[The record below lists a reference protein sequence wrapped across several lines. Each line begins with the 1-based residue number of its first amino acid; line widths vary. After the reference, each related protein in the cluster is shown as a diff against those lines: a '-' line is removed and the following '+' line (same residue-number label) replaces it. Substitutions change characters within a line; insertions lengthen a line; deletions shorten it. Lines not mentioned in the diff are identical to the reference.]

1 MRFRSWPGAL
11 ACAVVLSGC
20 AARALPA
27 GAPDPEYTGSL
38 GRIWDAV
45 HVSAAHSPLVDH
57 ADVER
62 RVKALP
68 ADLFT
73 VREAGRSI
81 EGRAIY
87 HVRAGRGPTAVLLWS
102 QMHGDEPTATSAL
115 FDLFEFLRREPGS
128 PLARGILDNLTLH
141 AVPMLNPDGAE
152 RFQRRNAQGID
163 INRDALN
170 LVTPEARLLKQLRDA
185 LSPAVGFNLHN
196 QSWRTAV
203 GTPARPAAIS
213 LLSVAY
219 DEARSTNAGRLL
231 TKKLAATVRNAIEPI
246 AGDRIGRY
254 DDSFE
259 VRAFGDN
266 ITLWGTPVLL
276 IETGPWPAD
285 NPDPHLV
292 RLNFIAILA
301 ALDAL
306 ATGRVHAADPRRYE
320 SLPANDSGLLYWAI
334 RGGSVLRGDGVP
346 PFRADVGVT
355 AQRRVRLA
363 GGARELW
370 MTTNIDDLGDLRTT
384 GALFE
389 IDAAGLVIAPA
400 VPGVEAGSE
409 ITLPAWSAERP
420 SPLVVQTG
428 SPGALMLLRPLGG
441 GRHRVERVL
450 QGEWKVAGS

>member
-1 MRFRSWPGAL
+1 MRLRSRAGAL
-11 ACAVVLSGC
+11 ACAAILSAC
-20 AARALPA
+20 ATHAVPA
-27 GAPDPEYTGSL
+27 DAPDPAYTGSL
-38 GRIWDAV
+38 GKIWDAV

-62 RVKALP
+62 RVTALP
-68 ADLFT
+68 AGLFG
-73 VREAGRSI
+73 VREAGRST

-87 HVRAGRGPTAVLLWS
+87 HVQAGRGPTAVLLWS

-115 FDLFEFLRREPGS
+115 FDIFEYLQRHRED
-128 PLARGILDNLTLH
+128 AIAAGILEKLTLH
-141 AVPMLNPDGAE
+141 VVPMLNPDGAE

-163 INRDALN
+163 INRDALH
-170 LVTPEARLLKQLRDA
+170 LVTPEARVLKQLRDA

-203 GTPARPAAIS
+203 GTPGRPAAIS

-219 DEARSTNAGRLL
+219 DEARSMNAGRLL
-231 TKKLAATVRNAIEPI
+231 TKKLAAAVRNAIEPI

-292 RLNFIAILA
+292 RLNFIAILS

-306 ATGRVHAADPRRYE
+306 ASGRVHAADPRRYE
-320 SLPANDSGLLYWAI
+320 SLPSNDSGLMYWAI
-334 RGGSVLRGDGVP
+334 RGGSVLRGDGLP

-355 AQRRVRLA
+355 VQRRVRIVD
-363 GGARELW
+363 GIRELW
-370 MTTNIDDLGDLRTT
+370 MTTNIDDLGDLRTA
-384 GALFE
+384 GALFD
-389 IDAAGLVIAPA
+389 IDADGLVIAPA
-400 VPGVEAGSE
+400 IPDVAAGSE
-409 ITLPAWSAERP
+409 IKLPEWSADRP
-420 SPLVVQTG
+420 SPLIVQTG
-428 SPGALMLLRPLGG
+428 SPGALMLLRPLDG
-441 GRHRVERVL
+441 GRYRVERVL
-450 QGEWKVAGS
+450 QGAWKAAS